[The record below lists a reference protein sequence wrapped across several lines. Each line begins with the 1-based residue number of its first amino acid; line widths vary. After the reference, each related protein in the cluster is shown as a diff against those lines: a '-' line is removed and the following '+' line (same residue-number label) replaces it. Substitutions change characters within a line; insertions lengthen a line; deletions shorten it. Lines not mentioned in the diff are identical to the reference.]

1 MSSDPI
7 LPKTFAAY
15 VHPLQAKKHYTAG
28 SDGQSGLSAAEVKR
42 IKTDIALSQ
51 VLSPEHKQV
60 AAERVDQARLMTI
73 QAMEDGRVD
82 ATEQAEILAL
92 ARHSLGQATGSVSLD
107 LEPAEGSEFFR
118 VAAGTSYA
126 PHNTRL
132 EGGPLDCRGNPLET
146 HTLEHVLE
154 NIRKGRN
161 GPQNYVAVAMDSA
174 LFRGKN
180 APCAYGDLFRIPE
193 LEAIYQTTPIYF
205 ALVDTGGAFK
215 GTHGAKIDI
224 CCQSPNTPR
233 VNQSLSLH
241 RLLGADGRPLNI
253 ADPR

>member
-15 VHPLQAKKHYTAG
+15 VHPLQAQKHYTAG
-28 SDGQSGLSAAEVKR
+28 SDGQPGLSPAEVKR
-42 IKTDIALSQ
+42 IKTDIALSK
-51 VLSPEHKQV
+51 VLTPEQKQV
-60 AAERVDQARLMTI
+60 AAERVDQARLLTI
-73 QAMEDGRVD
+73 QAMEDGSVD

-92 ARHSLGQATGSVSLD
+92 AKHSLGQATGSVSLG
-107 LEPAEGSEFFR
+107 LEPAEGREFFR

-132 EGGPLDCRGNPLET
+132 EGGALDSRGKSLKT

-193 LEAIYQTTPIYF
+193 LEAIYKTSPIYF

-215 GTHGAKIDI
+215 GTDGAKIDI
-224 CCQSPNTPR
+224 CCQSSDNPR

-241 RLLGADGRPLNI
+241 RILKSDGRPLNM
-253 ADPR
+253 ADAR